1 MSKKNSVKIK
11 VTEQRLREYVW
22 IFSIS
27 FSFEICVRAY
37 EVIKH
42 NL

>member
-1 MSKKNSVKIK
+1 MYKKKSVKIK
-11 VTEQRLREYVW
+11 VTEQRLREYVL

-37 EVIKH
+37 VVIKH